1 MRKNKYL
8 LVAILSFY
16 QIFSAENDLLSDQ
29 QPDDGIPS
37 DYVPTFQI
45 SELEMESQ
53 EHTNISI
60 ATDDGISVQMSSLD
74 GGQSYTF
81 TNCGTTG
88 AQGPT
93 QTSINNAYSGT
104 SLANSVTSLSGMQ
117 KWIVPYTG
125 DYHFEVKGAM
135 GGSQN
140 STYRGGYGAVISG
153 AIELQQGQ
161 TLIIS
166 VGQKGSN
173 DGDSPGGGGAT
184 AVAIGTHYNN
194 ATPLFV
200 AGGGGGRS
208 SHGTVNYAAINGQSG
223 NNGGSCSGYGS
234 PGSNGNGAGYGGTSN
249 NSGSGAGFYTGP
261 DNSTS
266 TSGSYARGFR
276 QGFRGSTMA
285 GPYGGF
291 GGGGA
296 GSNSNNDWDKGGAGG
311 WSGGAQAFDAGQ
323 GGGGGS
329 YVLSSVSNQI
339 ILGGNSANNAGHG
352 VVTITTNSN
361 QGNFV
366 PVAEDQTVVG
376 NEDEEFTITLSGTDE
391 DGGSLTYSLES
402 NPSHGVAVQEYKS
415 ALDFDGVNDEVI
427 ISGGNFISGNEQRS
441 ISVWADGSSGNI
453 VSLGHGWTSN
463 ARFSILITNQRRVL
477 VIGQWNDWSSNYYLP
492 TGQMTHL
499 VLTHDGSTLKLYA
512 DGVLQEQTSKSY
524 NTNANMPIMIGTN
537 CDDRNDEYFNGSIDD
552 VIITRDVLTSNE
564 VSEIYNGNNPTIDNI
579 VAMYD
584 FNEGNGNSTL
594 DISGNGNDG
603 SVNGASWITQGS
615 SNIIT
620 YNPNPNYHG
629 SDSFTFSVSDGIDV
643 SNQNATVHLNIL
655 PVNDYPTINSTPVL
669 DIVEGHSYEY
679 AISLHDIDGDQLSL
693 TAPTKPN
700 WLDLTAQYSYSLD
713 FDGSNDYVSV
723 NDHMIST
730 NELTF
735 ETWIYPHNVNGWRAI
750 RNETGWNG
758 GDIHFQILNSKLE
771 FSLHGNSP
779 TDQWFDHTFVTNTW
793 THIALVYDGPNN
805 RTRLYINGI
814 FSEEVNYSST
824 RNADLGNFQIGNW
837 ANSRPFD
844 GLITDFRIWN
854 GIRTESEIQENMNSQ
869 LIGTEDGLVAYY
881 TFEDGNGNILT
892 DQTSNNYNG
901 SIAGALWTNES
912 ALPISTVLHGT
923 PNFSDGGLHNVVL
936 TANDG
941 NGGSI
946 SQNFAISVAV
956 THLEIT
962 GGSGFRILSSP
973 VSGAIFGDLLEE
985 LWTQGS
991 EGSDHEGADPNVWTF
1006 DNGWVPVSDLYND
1019 VLDAGEGFVIYVF
1032 SDTDYD
1038 GDDDLPVTIGID
1050 GTINESEISVSSNS
1064 SHWNLVGNPY
1074 GLHVDI
1080 NQMLSDNSS
1089 KFNSTVY
1096 RMDHTNPGYRTHN
1109 GVVGN
1114 IDEGLIKPFDGFWI
1128 QAGPNGD
1135 VFEFSENCIKKGHI
1149 SNNGGGRSTTDE
1161 STGSAVFTFTSG
1173 EFTSSVYLS
1182 FTANGHINL
1191 DPADARRIIPMSPA
1205 EHLTSMVRESSK
1217 SLSINNLPSD
1227 LTTDISFDLD
1237 AMLLAP
1243 TEEGYETQ
1251 SEQVNLAWDITDL
1264 PEGISLSLINNMTG
1278 QTVNLYGYPSA
1289 NVALPSKGGFA
1300 FPDEIMETYPY
1311 VGDAQFTL
1319 SVYTDIASSDNEE
1332 TVIPEEITLH
1342 NAYPN
1347 PFNPSTMIS
1356 FDIMEMDKVSL
1367 KIYDLTG
1374 RQVASLINRPMA
1386 PGYHQIT
1393 WNPGLLPSGVYLVE
1407 LTTGGRSFN
1416 QKITYIK

>member
-329 YVLSSVSNQI
+329 YVLSSVSNQF

-912 ALPISTVLHGT
+912 AFPISTVLHGT

-1050 GTINESEISVSSNS
+1050 GTINESGISVSSNS

-1319 SVYTDIASSDNEE
+1319 SVYTDIASSDDEE
-1332 TVIPEEITLH
+1332 KIIPDEITLH
-1342 NAYPN
+1342 SAYPN

-1374 RQVASLINRPMA
+1374 RQVASLVNRPMA

>member
-104 SLANSVTSLSGMQ
+104 SLANSVTALSGMQ

-329 YVLSSVSNQI
+329 YVLSSVSNQF

-901 SIAGALWTNES
+901 LIAGALWTNES

-1374 RQVASLINRPMA
+1374 RQVASLVNRPMA

>member
-104 SLANSVTSLSGMQ
+104 SLANSVTALSGMQ

-329 YVLSSVSNQI
+329 YVLSSVSNQF

-1374 RQVASLINRPMA
+1374 RQVASLVNRPMA